1 VVLVEGC
8 KLVLCMNI
16 IVHGPAVVS
25 VIITFPL
32 DKIFKTAPMD
42 AAIEDLIDLKFHI
55 TFN

>member
-1 VVLVEGC
+1 
-8 KLVLCMNI
+8 MNI